1 MWDGRKK
8 RKVSLWGRWAK
19 TSFFFLFDL
28 RLVAIFCSKRLVF
41 ACQNAARPSQ
51 LEKMSS
57 NVWQSFVLR
66 SKCLLNMW
74 NRNLFAQTFASTM
87 GLGALRRFDTS
98 AARKKQTDDQ
108 DGFLTLPTHL
118 NVQVPTQQHKTPRGA
133 LRHTEIEPDNVRK
146 FSHRM
151 FFSLGFPPSQ
161 ASVIKLDYS
170 QTINIIWLT

>member
-19 TSFFFLFDL
+19 TWFFFLFDL

-74 NRNLFAQTFASTM
+74 NPNLFAQTFASTM

-108 DGFLTLPTHL
+108 DGFLTFQPIWTIRCPL
-118 NVQVPTQQHKTPRGA
+118 
-133 LRHTEIEPDNVRK
+133 
-146 FSHRM
+146 S
-151 FFSLGFPPSQ
+151 S
-161 ASVIKLDYS
+161 IKLREERCATRKS
-170 QTINIIWLT
+170 NRTMFEIFRIGCSSHLTIHPLKLQSLSWIVIRL